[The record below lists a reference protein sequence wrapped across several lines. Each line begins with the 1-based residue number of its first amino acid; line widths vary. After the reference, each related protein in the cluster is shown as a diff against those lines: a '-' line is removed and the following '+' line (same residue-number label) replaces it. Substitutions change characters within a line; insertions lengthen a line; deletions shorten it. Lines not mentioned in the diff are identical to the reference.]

1 MVTGPPTGPSCMRVI
16 GITGGIGTGKTEVAT
31 LLKALGAEV
40 IDADLVAHETYAPGT
55 EGLAEVVAEFGDAV
69 LTPSRHVDRRRLAE
83 IVFEDRAALE
93 RLQDIVHP
101 RARAAVAGK
110 LQRMREG
117 RVEAAVLVAPLLVEA
132 GWTDLVDE
140 VWVTVAEIDSVVGR
154 VGRRDGLAPD
164 AVRARIEAQASE
176 EERLAYADAVV
187 DNGGGLDELRERVTG
202 LWNTRM
208 RKYRS

>member
-1 MVTGPPTGPSCMRVI
+1 MRVI

-55 EGLAEVVAEFGDAV
+55 EGHSDVVAGFGESV
-69 LTPSRHVDRRRLAE
+69 LTASGHVDRHRLAE
-83 IVFEDRAALE
+83 IVFDDRAALE
-93 RLQDIVHP
+93 RLEDIVHP

-110 LQRMREG
+110 LNSMRE
-117 RVEAAVLVAPLLVEA
+117 RRAEAAVLVAPLLKEA

-140 VWVTVAEIDSVVGR
+140 VWVTVAEADTVMER
-154 VGRRDGLAPD
+154 VGQRDGLSPD
-164 AVRARIEAQASE
+164 AVRARIEAQASDG
-176 EERLAYADAVV
+176 ERLAYADAVV
-187 DNGGGLDELRERVTG
+187 HNDGGLDELRERVTE

-208 RKYRS
+208 PKHRSQDQ

>member
-1 MVTGPPTGPSCMRVI
+1 MRVI
-16 GITGGIGTGKTEVAT
+16 GVTGGIGTGKTEVAT
-31 LLKALGAEV
+31 LLEALGAEV

-55 EGLAEVVAEFGDAV
+55 GGFSEVVARFGEDV
-69 LTPSRHVDRRRLAE
+69 LAASGRVDRRRLAE
-83 IVFEDRAALE
+83 IVFDDRAALE

-110 LQRMREG
+110 IESMRAG
-117 RVEAAVLVAPLLVEA
+117 RVEAVVLVAPLLVEA

-140 VWVTVAEIDSVVGR
+140 VWVTLADTGSVVDR
-154 VGRRDGLAPD
+154 VGRRDGLAPG

-187 DNGGGLDELRERVTG
+187 HNDGGLDELRERVTQ
-202 LWNTRM
+202 LWNTRT
-208 RKYRS
+208 RKDRSQDQ

>member
-1 MVTGPPTGPSCMRVI
+1 MVIGPPTGPSCMRVI

-40 IDADLVAHETYAPGT
+40 IDADIGAHETYAPGT
-55 EGLAEVVAEFGDAV
+55 EGLSEVVAEFGEGV
-69 LTPSRHVDRRRLAE
+69 LAASGHVDRRRLAD

-101 RARAAVAGK
+101 RAKTAVAGK

-117 RVEAAVLVAPLLVEA
+117 RTDAAVLVAPLLVEA

-140 VWVTVAEIDSVVGR
+140 VWVTVAETDSVVDR
-154 VGRRDGLAPD
+154 VERRDGLAPD

-187 DNGGGLDELRERVTG
+187 DNGGGLDELRERVTE

-208 RKYRS
+208 RKDRS

>member
-1 MVTGPPTGPSCMRVI
+1 MRVI

-55 EGLAEVVAEFGDAV
+55 EGFSEVVAEFGEGV
-69 LTPSRHVDRRRLAE
+69 LTASGQVDRRRLAE
-83 IVFEDRAALE
+83 TVFDDRAARE

-110 LQRMREG
+110 LNSMREG

-140 VWVTVAEIDSVVGR
+140 VWVTVAKRDSVVDR
-154 VGRRDGLAPD
+154 VGRRDGLDPG
-164 AVRARIEAQASE
+164 AVEARIEAQASDD
-176 EERLAYADAVV
+176 ERLACADAVV
-187 DNGGGLDELRERVTG
+187 HNDGGLDELRERVTE
-202 LWNTRM
+202 LWNTRT
-208 RKYRS
+208 RKDRSQDQ

>member
-1 MVTGPPTGPSCMRVI
+1 MRVI

-31 LLKALGAEV
+31 LLEALGAEV

-55 EGLAEVVAEFGDAV
+55 EGFSEVVAEFGKGV
-69 LTPSRHVDRRRLAE
+69 LTASGQVDRRRLAE
-83 IVFEDRAALE
+83 TVFDDRAARE

-110 LQRMREG
+110 LMSMREG

-140 VWVTVAEIDSVVGR
+140 VWVTIAERDSVVDR

-164 AVRARIEAQASE
+164 AVEARIEAQASE
-176 EERLAYADAVV
+176 DKRLACADAVV
-187 DNGGGLDELRERVTG
+187 HNNGGLDELRERVTD

-208 RKYRS
+208 RRDRSQDQ

>member
-1 MVTGPPTGPSCMRVI
+1 MRVI

-31 LLKALGAEV
+31 LLEALGAEV
-40 IDADLVAHETYAPGT
+40 VDADLVAHETYAPGT
-55 EGLAEVVAEFGDAV
+55 EGLSEVVAEFGEEV
-69 LTPSRHVDRRRLAE
+69 LAASGHVDRRRLAD

-110 LQRMREG
+110 LQGMREG
-117 RVEAAVLVAPLLVEA
+117 RVEAVVLVAPLLVEA

-140 VWVTVAEIDSVVGR
+140 VWVTTADADSVVDR

-164 AVRARIEAQASE
+164 AVRARVQAQASE

-187 DNGGGLDELRERVTG
+187 DNAAAST
-202 LWNTRM
+202 
-208 RKYRS
+208 S

>member
-1 MVTGPPTGPSCMRVI
+1 MRVI
-16 GITGGIGTGKTEVAT
+16 GVTGGIGTGKTEVAT
-31 LLKALGAEV
+31 LLEALGAEV

-55 EGLAEVVAEFGDAV
+55 GGFSEVVAGFGEGV
-69 LTPSRHVDRRRLAE
+69 LAASGRVDRRRLAE
-83 IVFEDRAALE
+83 IVFDDRAALE

-110 LQRMREG
+110 IESMRAG
-117 RVEAAVLVAPLLVEA
+117 RVEAVVLVAPLLVEA

-140 VWVTVAEIDSVVGR
+140 VWVTLADTGSVVDR
-154 VGRRDGLAPD
+154 VGRRDGLAPG

-187 DNGGGLDELRERVTG
+187 HNDGGLEELRERVTE
-202 LWNTRM
+202 LWNTRI
-208 RKYRS
+208 RKDRSQDQ